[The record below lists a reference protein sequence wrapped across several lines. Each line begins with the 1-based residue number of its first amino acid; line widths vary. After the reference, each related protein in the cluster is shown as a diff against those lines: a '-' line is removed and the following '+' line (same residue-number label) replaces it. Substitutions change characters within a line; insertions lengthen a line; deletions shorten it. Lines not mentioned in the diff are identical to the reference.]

1 MISRGMEAISHRKS
15 LFGLE
20 GRNVFV
26 RDKGLAHTYTLVSKM
41 YKLSAHQ
48 DFNSKKEFKQ
58 IEVAAKLLE
67 HFT

>member
-1 MISRGMEAISHRKS
+1 MLSRGMATNRHRRS
-15 LFGLE
+15 LLGLE
-20 GRNVFV
+20 GRKVFV
-26 RDKGLAHTYTLVSKM
+26 RDKGLAHTYTLVSKI

-58 IEVAAKLLE
+58 IEVVAKLLE

>member
-1 MISRGMEAISHRKS
+1 MISRGMAKNRHRRS

-20 GRNVFV
+20 GRKVFV